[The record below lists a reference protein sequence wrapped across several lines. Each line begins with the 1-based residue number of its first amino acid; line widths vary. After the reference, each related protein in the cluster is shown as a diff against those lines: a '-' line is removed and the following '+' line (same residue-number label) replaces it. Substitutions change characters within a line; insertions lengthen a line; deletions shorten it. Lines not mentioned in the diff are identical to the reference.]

1 MRSVPAAVPAD
12 LDPRTPVIL
21 GVGVADQAVDEPG
34 GGLDALGL
42 MLAATRAAGAD
53 TGSGAV
59 LGAVGHVAVPD
70 GTWSYSDPGRLIGAA
85 IGAPGVRTSLVRVGI
100 PQQALFDAAFRAV
113 RSGDVDV
120 VLVVGGEAMRRTVT
134 ARRAG
139 VAAPETVQTDAEP
152 DDLQEPVGEIITA
165 AEIAGGLASPMAPFA
180 MIDNALRAA
189 EGQSVAD
196 HVDEIAR
203 LYAGFSRVA
212 ATNPRAAFPTP
223 RDPEFLRT
231 PSERNRPLA
240 FPYSKWHC
248 AQMNVDQAGAV
259 LIGTVASAR
268 RLGVDPSRWVF
279 PLVALESSFS
289 TPLSHRAEVH
299 RWPAMEVLGA
309 AAADHLGHPLAAL
322 DAFECYSCYPSAIRV
337 QQRALDLPRDG
348 VPTITGGEA
357 FAGGP
362 WNNFVLQ
369 TTAAMVEHLRGRPGT
384 RGLVTSVSGLMN
396 KPGLMVCSTEPG
408 DRPLLVADL
417 ADRAA
422 TATARRPV
430 TADHRG
436 PAVVVTSTVFFEG
449 LRPVRTV
456 VLAETPDGERG
467 VAACPD
473 PDLAERA
480 TREELAGTPIQ
491 VDTTGFT
498 V

>member
-1 MRSVPAAVPAD
+1 
-12 LDPRTPVIL
+12 
-21 GVGVADQAVDEPG
+21 
-34 GGLDALGL
+34 
-42 MLAATRAAGAD
+42 
-53 TGSGAV
+53 
-59 LGAVGHVAVPD
+59 
-70 GTWSYSDPGRLIGAA
+70 
-85 IGAPGVRTSLVRVGI
+85 
-100 PQQALFDAAFRAV
+100 
-113 RSGDVDV
+113 
-120 VLVVGGEAMRRTVT
+120 
-134 ARRAG
+134 
-139 VAAPETVQTDAEP
+139 
-152 DDLQEPVGEIITA
+152 
-165 AEIAGGLASPMAPFA
+165 
-180 MIDNALRAA
+180 
-189 EGQSVAD
+189 
-196 HVDEIAR
+196 
-203 LYAGFSRVA
+203 
-212 ATNPRAAFPTP
+212 
-223 RDPEFLRT
+223 
-231 PSERNRPLA
+231 
-240 FPYSKWHC
+240 
-248 AQMNVDQAGAV
+248 
-259 LIGTVASAR
+259 
-268 RLGVDPSRWVF
+268 
-279 PLVALESSFS
+279 
-289 TPLSHRAEVH
+289 
-299 RWPAMEVLGA
+299 
-309 AAADHLGHPLAAL
+309 
-322 DAFECYSCYPSAIRV
+322 V

>member
-1 MRSVPAAVPAD
+1 VRAVVGGD
-12 LDPRTPVIL
+12 LDPRTPVVL

-42 MLAATRAAGAD
+42 MLAATRTAGAD
-53 TGSGAV
+53 TGSEAV
-59 LGAVGHVAVPD
+59 LGAIGHVAVPD
-70 GTWSYSDPGRLIGAA
+70 GTWSHADPGRHLATA
-85 IGAPGVRTSLVRVGI
+85 VGAPGARTSLVRVGI
-100 PQQALFDAAFRAV
+100 PQQALFDAAYRAV
-113 RSGDVDV
+113 RAGEVDV
-120 VLVVGGEAMRRTVT
+120 VLVVGGEAMRRTVL

-139 VAAPETVQTDAEP
+139 VEAPEPVLPDTGP

-189 EGQSVAD
+189 EGRSVAA

-203 LYAGFSRVA
+203 LWAGFSRVA
-212 ATNPRAAFPTP
+212 AANPRAAFPTP

-231 PSERNRPLA
+231 PGPRNRPLA
-240 FPYSKWHC
+240 FPYLKWHC
-248 AQMNVDQAGAV
+248 AQMHVDQAGAI
-259 LIGTVASAR
+259 LIGSVAAAR

-279 PLVALESSFS
+279 PLVALESSLS
-289 TPLSHRAEVH
+289 IPLSHRAEVH
-299 RWPAMEVLGA
+299 RWPAMEVLGEA
-309 AAADHLGHPLAAL
+309 AAEHLGHPLGEIGPV
-322 DAFECYSCYPSAIRV
+322 ECYSCYPSAVRV
-337 QQRALDLPRDG
+337 QQRALGLPLDG
-348 VPTITGGEA
+348 VPTITGGEP

-369 TTAAMVEHLRGRPGT
+369 TTAAMVEHLRARPGT

-396 KPGLMVCSTEPG
+396 KPGLAVFSTEPG

-422 TATARRPV
+422 AVTARRPV
-430 TADHRG
+430 VADHRG
-436 PAVVVTSTVFFEG
+436 PAEVVTSTVG
-449 LRPVRTV
+449 YDDLRPARTV
-456 VLAETPDGERG
+456 VIARTPDGAHC
-467 VAACPD
+467 VAACTD

-480 TREELAGTPIQ
+480 TREELAGTTVL
-491 VDTTGFT
+491 VDGPAFG

>member
-212 ATNPRAAFPTP
+212 ATNANP
-223 RDPEFLRT
+223 
-231 PSERNRPLA
+231 
-240 FPYSKWHC
+240 K
-248 AQMNVDQAGAV
+248 
-259 LIGTVASAR
+259 I
-268 RLGVDPSRWVF
+268 
-279 PLVALESSFS
+279 
-289 TPLSHRAEVH
+289 
-299 RWPAMEVLGA
+299 A
-309 AAADHLGHPLAAL
+309 AA
-322 DAFECYSCYPSAIRV
+322 
-337 QQRALDLPRDG
+337 
-348 VPTITGGEA
+348 
-357 FAGGP
+357 
-362 WNNFVLQ
+362 
-369 TTAAMVEHLRGRPGT
+369 
-384 RGLVTSVSGLMN
+384 
-396 KPGLMVCSTEPG
+396 
-408 DRPLLVADL
+408 
-417 ADRAA
+417 
-422 TATARRPV
+422 
-430 TADHRG
+430 
-436 PAVVVTSTVFFEG
+436 
-449 LRPVRTV
+449 
-456 VLAETPDGERG
+456 
-467 VAACPD
+467 
-473 PDLAERA
+473 
-480 TREELAGTPIQ
+480 
-491 VDTTGFT
+491 
-498 V
+498 